1 MSDTIQDALAARGL
15 TPHKAL
21 DIQPNGK
28 IHRYRVTGDKP
39 GSVNGWAVLHGE
51 FGAFGSWKT
60 TESHTWSAARSAPP
74 THAERAETE
83 RRMAV
88 VRLAHTQEREA
99 VQAAARVKA
108 QRLWGRA
115 KPANNAHPYLVRKS
129 VNAYGLRQLRD
140 MLLIPARDLEGT
152 LHTLQFI
159 TLDGSKRFLTG
170 GRIAGCYFAIGRPIE
185 SILICEGM
193 ATAATLHQ
201 ATGRAVAACFSCGN
215 MEAVARALRSKFPA
229 MQMVLCADDD
239 FKTPG
244 NPGLTKAR
252 AAARAVGGFLAV
264 PRFQFRDSHTNELKG
279 VTA

>member
-1 MSDTIQDALAARGL
+1 MSATIQDAMAAQGL
-15 TPHKAL
+15 TPHKPL
-21 DIQPNGK
+21 DLQPDGK
-28 IHRYRVTGDKP
+28 IHRYRVIGDKG
-39 GSVNGWAVLHGE
+39 GSVNGWAVLHGD

-60 TESHTWSAARSAPP
+60 TERHTWSATRSTPP
-74 THAERAETE
+74 SHAERADQE

-88 VRLAHTQEREA
+88 VRLAHTQERDA

-108 QRLWGRA
+108 MRLWSRA
-115 KPANNAHPYLVRKS
+115 KPATNAHPYLVRKG

-159 TLDGSKRFLTG
+159 SADGSKRFLTG
-170 GRIAGCYFAIGRPIE
+170 GRMAGSYYAIGRPIG

-215 MEAVARALRSKFPA
+215 MEAVARGLRSKFPT
-229 MQMVLCADDD
+229 MQMVMCADDD

-264 PRFQFRDSHTNELKG
+264 PRFNRE